1 MKQAE
6 YARRRGVS
14 RQAVAKAIKQ
24 GRITVLPDGGLDPE
38 IADREWAA
46 NRGAKMPAAP
56 APAAH
61 VNRRQ
66 LPEPF
71 DPTEFL
77 TFDEARALREQY
89 AAERERLKLEQEA
102 GLLIEA
108 AEVKAA
114 WFAALRTVRERLLNV
129 PDRLAQ
135 QLAAEG
141 DAAQVHAALLQE
153 IRFVLEN
160 LSDEI
165 AHVRRR

>member
-24 GRITVLPDGGLDPE
+24 GRITVLPDGGVDPE
-38 IADREWAA
+38 TADREWAE
-46 NRGAKMPAAP
+46 NRGSKMLAPSAP
-56 APAAH
+56 ATH

-66 LPEPF
+66 SPAPF
-71 DPTEFL
+71 DPAEFL
-77 TFDEARALREQY
+77 TFDEARALREQF

-102 GLLIEA
+102 GLLIDA
-108 AEVKAA
+108 AEVRAV

-135 QLAAEG
+135 QLATEG
-141 DAAQVHAALLQE
+141 DAAQVHAALLKE

-165 AHVRRR
+165 AHVRR